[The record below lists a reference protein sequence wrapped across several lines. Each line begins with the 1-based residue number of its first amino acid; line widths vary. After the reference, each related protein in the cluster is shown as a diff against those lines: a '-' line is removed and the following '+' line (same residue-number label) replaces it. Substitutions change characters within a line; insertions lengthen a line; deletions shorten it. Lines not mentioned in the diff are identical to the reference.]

1 MNQPNPPA
9 PASATLLHALTAHRE
24 GDDLKAVALLT
35 VAIQS
40 GEGGSAARLLR
51 GQILGAMGQWRE
63 AEADAAAVLAD
74 EKGNADAA
82 WLLASAQAATGA
94 TQAAA
99 DTLRSLLLDAPR
111 HRPAILLLGRIYAA
125 GGQADKALQLFD
137 EAIAAQPDFAEA
149 YHARG
154 GVKHRLHD
162 EAGAAEDLRTALRLD
177 PALARSF
184 DGSYSLLDDSLKAP
198 GSCLN
203 RR

>member
-9 PASATLLHALTAHRE
+9 PASATLQHALTAHRE

-94 TQAAA
+94 AQAAA
-99 DTLRSLLLDAPR
+99 DTLRS
-111 HRPAILLLGRIYAA
+111 LLLGRIYAA
-125 GGQADKALQLFD
+125 GGQADKALRLFD

-177 PALARSF
+177 PALARRF